1 MQTAVSSEAPPKK
14 CEHVNKFFVDVST
27 MVVERD
33 QKIVFVPKLKEEP
46 MPEQLPN

>member
-1 MQTAVSSEAPPKK
+1 MATPVSSEASINTQ
-14 CEHVNKFFVDVST
+14 VARSNKFFVGVST

-46 MPEQLPN
+46 APERPN

>member
-1 MQTAVSSEAPPKK
+1 MQTAASSETPASQ
-14 CEHVNKFFVDVST
+14 VVRTNKFFVGVST

-46 MPEQLPN
+46 VPERPN